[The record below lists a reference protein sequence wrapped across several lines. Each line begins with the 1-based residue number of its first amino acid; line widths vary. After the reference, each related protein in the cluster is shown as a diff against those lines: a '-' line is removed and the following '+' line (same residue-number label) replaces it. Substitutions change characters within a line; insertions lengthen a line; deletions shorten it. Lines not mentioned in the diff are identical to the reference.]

1 MSLYHLTNTEIAER
15 LAHALR
21 AWRISP
27 QGAAMSQVDLAH
39 KSGIGLTPLKRFEKT
54 GAITL
59 RNLVALLRAL
69 NLLDGLETL
78 VPEPDA
84 PGPLA
89 LLAAEQKKTHRKRA
103 PRTRTPRASTSAT
116 RAPRASTSA
125 MGAPRTSTSAAS
137 APGAQPTSTPGTG
150 KAPAT
155 PEGRNG

>member
-27 QGAAMSQVDLAH
+27 QGAAISQADLAH
-39 KSGIGLTPLKRFEKT
+39 QSGIGLTPLKRFEKT

-69 NLLDGLETL
+69 NLLDRLETL

-103 PRTRTPRASTSAT
+103 PRTGRASS
-116 RAPRASTSA
+116 
-125 MGAPRTSTSAAS
+125 GAPRTSTPPA
-137 APGAQPTSTPGTG
+137 STPRTG

-155 PEGRNG
+155 PDDRK

>member
-1 MSLYHLTNTEIAER
+1 MSLYHLANTEIAER
-15 LAHALR
+15 LAQAMR

-69 NLLDGLETL
+69 DLLDRLEIL

-89 LLAAEQKKTHRKRA
+89 LLAAEKKRTRRKRA
-103 PRTRTPRASTSAT
+103 PRTNTQ
-116 RAPRASTSA
+116 
-125 MGAPRTSTSAAS
+125 RTS
-137 APGAQPTSTPGTG
+137 

-155 PEGRNG
+155 PAGPNG

>member
-1 MSLYHLTNTEIAER
+1 MSLYHLTNKEIAER
-15 LAHALR
+15 LAHAIR

-59 RNLVALLRAL
+59 RNLIALLRAL

-103 PRTRTPRASTSAT
+103 PRTSTAPTSAPLT
-116 RAPRASTSA
+116 ST
-125 MGAPRTSTSAAS
+125 PRTST
-137 APGAQPTSTPGTG
+137 PPTSTPPTS

-155 PEGRNG
+155 PDGQNG

>member
-1 MSLYHLTNTEIAER
+1 
-15 LAHALR
+15 
-21 AWRISP
+21 
-27 QGAAMSQVDLAH
+27 MSQVDLAH

-89 LLAAEQKKTHRKRA
+89 LLAAEQKKTHRR
-103 PRTRTPRASTSAT
+103 R
-116 RAPRASTSA
+116 
-125 MGAPRTSTSAAS
+125 APRTSTSRADTS
-137 APGAQPTSTPGTG
+137 ATSATRTSTQPTSTPGTG
-150 KAPAT
+150 KVPAT
-155 PEGRNG
+155 VKGQNG

>member
-1 MSLYHLTNTEIAER
+1 
-15 LAHALR
+15 
-21 AWRISP
+21 
-27 QGAAMSQVDLAH
+27 MSQVDLAH

>member
-15 LAHALR
+15 LAQAIK

-27 QGAAMSQVDLAH
+27 QGAAMSQVELAH

-78 VPEPDA
+78 IPEPDA
-84 PGPLA
+84 PGPLEM
-89 LLAAEQKKTHRKRA
+89 LAAEQTKPHRKRA
-103 PRTRTPRASTSAT
+103 PPPGTPGARTSPTSTSATSAPRASTSAT
-116 RAPRASTSA
+116 SASTSA
-125 MGAPRTSTSAAS
+125 T
-137 APGAQPTSTPGTG
+137 
-150 KAPAT
+150 
-155 PEGRNG
+155 

>member
-1 MSLYHLTNTEIAER
+1 
-15 LAHALR
+15 
-21 AWRISP
+21 
-27 QGAAMSQVDLAH
+27 MSQVDLAH
-39 KSGIGLTPLKRFEKT
+39 RSGIGLTPLKRFEKT

-103 PRTRTPRASTSAT
+103 PRTRTPRVSKSATSAPP
-116 RAPRASTSA
+116 ATSA
-125 MGAPRTSTSAAS
+125 
-137 APGAQPTSTPGTG
+137 PGTG

-155 PEGRNG
+155 LKGPNG